1 MGERFI
7 NPPVVTKLMSL
18 HNNNA
23 DWLKRGKQRA
33 AVARVLRKPM
43 TAVEICDAARQW
55 APRLQLRDVW
65 FLMRQMADKGLALP
79 LNERSN
85 NGRLYALTDAGR
97 RAVAAAFD
105 ISISPR
111 SPSINW
117 RIYSWVVRARIR
129 KQVLLGM
136 AQWEAHNHDG
146 VTASQLRKFLLADHP
161 LALNPTIRAV
171 RELAAKDLLTWVG
184 TTKVRG
190 CKLYRLSPTG
200 RHIVEQLR
208 Q

>member
-1 MGERFI
+1 MSERFI
-7 NPPVVTKLMSL
+7 NPAVVTELMSL
-18 HNNNA
+18 KNNHS

-85 NGRLYALTDAGR
+85 CGRLYALTDAGR
-97 RAVAAAFD
+97 RAVRMAFNVA
-105 ISISPR
+105 IPPLSESID
-111 SPSINW
+111 W
-117 RIYSWVVRARIR
+117 RLYSWVVRARIR

-136 AQWEAHNHDG
+136 AQMEARSPDG
-146 VTASQLRKFLLADHP
+146 HTATEIRKHLRSDYIVG
-161 LALNPTIRAV
+161 LNPVLRAA
-171 RELAAKDLLTWVG
+171 RELAKMNIITCIG
-184 TTKVRG
+184 TTKVRA
-190 CKLYRLSPTG
+190 CKLFRLSAMG
-200 RHIVEQLR
+200 NRIVEQLTR
-208 Q
+208 

>member
-7 NPPVVTKLMSL
+7 NPAVVTKLMSL
-18 HNNNA
+18 PNNYT
-23 DWLKRGKQRA
+23 DWLQRGKQRA

-43 TAVEICDAARQW
+43 TAVEICDAAQQW

-105 ISISPR
+105 VPVTPLPS
-111 SPSINW
+111 SINW
-117 RIYSWVVRARIR
+117 RLYSWVVRARIR
-129 KQVLLGM
+129 KRVLLGM
-136 AQWEAHNHDG
+136 ARWEAHRHDG
-146 VTASQLRKFLLADHP
+146 VTASQLRRFLLADHP

-171 RELAAKDLLTWVG
+171 RELADKNLITCAG

-190 CKLYRLSPTG
+190 CKLYCLSPTG

-208 Q
+208 R

>member
-7 NPPVVTKLMSL
+7 NPAVVTELMSL
-18 HNNNA
+18 LNNNA

-43 TAVEICDAARQW
+43 TAVEICDAAREW
-55 APRLQLRDVW
+55 APKLQLRDVW
-65 FLMRQMADKGLALP
+65 FLMRQVADKGLALP

-85 NGRLYALTDAGR
+85 NGRLYALTDEGR
-97 RAVAAAFD
+97 TAVATAFD
-105 ISISPR
+105 VLIEPLPR
-111 SPSINW
+111 AINW

-136 AQWEAHNHDG
+136 AQWEAHSHDG
-146 VTASQLRKFLLADHP
+146 VTASQLRKFLLAEHP

-171 RELAAKDLLTWVG
+171 RELAAKDLLTCVG
-184 TTKVRG
+184 TTKMRG
-190 CKLYRLSPTG
+190 CKLYRLSPMG
-200 RHIVEQLR
+200 WRIVEQLH